1 MNEELRTET
10 MELCVTACEKHANS
24 NEVHAW
30 NMINSTCLHHP
41 CCFPISLKEAAKMIK
56 ETMDKKFG
64 APWHAVVGEG
74 FGFEIT
80 HEVKNLLYMFFQ
92 GNMAICVWKCAWCC
106 DVCVCVLHYQATVLS
121 RNMIKSYVFNEN
133 TIIQKTRITRNNHRL
148 CYFCQL
154 PSLET

>member
-1 MNEELRTET
+1 MCYCLWKTCQQQWGTCMNI
-10 MELCVTACEKHANS
+10 
-24 NEVHAW
+24 
-30 NMINSTCLHHP
+30 INSTCLHYP
-41 CCFPISLKEAAKMIK
+41 CCLPISLKEAAKMIK

-106 DVCVCVLHYQATVLS
+106 NVCVCYTTKLQYYLVTWLNHTCSMRIQLYKKPGSRETITGCVTFVISFNTNLKLS
-121 RNMIKSYVFNEN
+121 YLVVKLRSCI
-133 TIIQKTRITRNNHRL
+133 
-148 CYFCQL
+148 
-154 PSLET
+154 